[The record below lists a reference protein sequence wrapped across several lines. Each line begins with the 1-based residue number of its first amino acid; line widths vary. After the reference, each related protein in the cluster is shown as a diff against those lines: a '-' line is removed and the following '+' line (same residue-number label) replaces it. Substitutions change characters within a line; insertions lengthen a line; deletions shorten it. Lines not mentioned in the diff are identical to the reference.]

1 MERKSVCSICGE
13 QFPVD
18 ALISF
23 AGEHF
28 CEHCLNEETIVCVDC
43 GTRLWND
50 SNAGSDDHPLC
61 QQRYDRT
68 YTTCERCGRLLRYDD
83 ACYLNNGD
91 EDYPYCESC
100 YQQLRRGGIHSYD
113 YKPLPIFY
121 GVGPRYFGVE
131 LEIDRAGEY
140 DSNADKILAIG
151 NHDEPRVY
159 CKHDGSLDEGFEIVS
174 HPATQDSHMHSLPW
188 EQMMNAAVAMGY
200 CSHQATTCGLHVHI
214 SRDAFGRTEQA
225 QEAAIARLLFFV
237 EKHWNELLKFSRR
250 TNRQLE
256 RWAARYGYKDTPK
269 EMMDHAKS
277 YHYGRYT
284 CVNLTNTETVEIRIF
299 RGTLKYNTFI
309 ATLQLVNRLCD
320 VAIYLT
326 DSELHAMSW
335 SDFTA
340 GITEPELI
348 QYLKERRLYL
358 NEPVESE
365 VEL

>member
-1 MERKSVCSICGE
+1 MRDYHGCSICGRK
-13 QFPVD
+13 FPED
-18 ALISF
+18 ALTLF
-23 AGEHF
+23 AGDYF
-28 CEHCLNEETIVCVDC
+28 CEHCLDEETIVCADC

-61 QQRYDRT
+61 QRCYDSS
-68 YTTCERCGRLLRYDD
+68 YTTCERCGRLLLYDD

-131 LEIDRAGEY
+131 LEIDGAGEY

-174 HPATQDSHMHSLPW
+174 HPAMLDSHMHIFPW
-188 EQMMNAAVAMGY
+188 AQMMNAAVSMGY
-200 CSHQATTCGLHVHI
+200 RSHQATTCGLHVHI

-269 EMMDHAKS
+269 EMMDYAKS

>member
-1 MERKSVCSICGE
+1 MECKSVCSICGE

-28 CEHCLNEETIVCVDC
+28 CEHCLNEETIVCADC

-61 QQRYDRT
+61 QRCYDGS
-68 YTTCERCGRLLRYDD
+68 YTTCERCGRLLLYDD

-131 LEIDRAGEY
+131 LEIDGAGEY

-151 NHDEPRVY
+151 NHGEPRVY

-174 HPATQDSHMHSLPW
+174 HPATLDSHMHSFPW
-188 EQMMNAAVAMGY
+188 EQMMNAAVSMGY
-200 CSHQATTCGLHVHI
+200 RSHQALSLIHI
-214 SRDAFGRTEQA
+214 
-225 QEAAIARLLFFV
+225 
-237 EKHWNELLKFSRR
+237 
-250 TNRQLE
+250 
-256 RWAARYGYKDTPK
+256 
-269 EMMDHAKS
+269 
-277 YHYGRYT
+277 
-284 CVNLTNTETVEIRIF
+284 
-299 RGTLKYNTFI
+299 
-309 ATLQLVNRLCD
+309 
-320 VAIYLT
+320 
-326 DSELHAMSW
+326 
-335 SDFTA
+335 
-340 GITEPELI
+340 
-348 QYLKERRLYL
+348 
-358 NEPVESE
+358 
-365 VEL
+365 

>member
-1 MERKSVCSICGE
+1 MRDYHGCSICGRK
-13 QFPVD
+13 FPED
-18 ALISF
+18 ALTLF
-23 AGEHF
+23 AGAYF
-28 CEHCLNEETIVCVDC
+28 CEHCLNEETIVCADC

-61 QQRYDRT
+61 QRCYDSS
-68 YTTCERCGRLLRYDD
+68 YTTCERCGRLLLYDD

-131 LEIDRAGEY
+131 LEIDGAGEY

-174 HPATQDSHMHSLPW
+174 HPATLDSHMHSFPW
-188 EQMMNAAVAMGY
+188 EQMMNAAVSMGY
-200 CSHQATTCGLHVHI
+200 RSHQATTCGLHVHI

-277 YHYGRYT
+277 
-284 CVNLTNTETVEIRIF
+284 
-299 RGTLKYNTFI
+299 
-309 ATLQLVNRLCD
+309 
-320 VAIYLT
+320 
-326 DSELHAMSW
+326 
-335 SDFTA
+335 
-340 GITEPELI
+340 
-348 QYLKERRLYL
+348 
-358 NEPVESE
+358 
-365 VEL
+365 

>member
-1 MERKSVCSICGE
+1 MVWIRAYG
-13 QFPVD
+13 
-18 ALISF
+18 
-23 AGEHF
+23 
-28 CEHCLNEETIVCVDC
+28 
-43 GTRLWND
+43 
-50 SNAGSDDHPLC
+50 
-61 QQRYDRT
+61 
-68 YTTCERCGRLLRYDD
+68 
-83 ACYLNNGD
+83 
-91 EDYPYCESC
+91 YPYCESC
-100 YQQLRRGGIHSYD
+100 YQQLRRRGIHSYD

-131 LEIDRAGEY
+131 LEIDGAGEY

-174 HPATQDSHMHSLPW
+174 HPATLDSHMHSFPW
-188 EQMMNAAVAMGY
+188 AQMMNAAVSMGY
-200 CSHQATTCGLHVHI
+200 RSHQATTCGLHVHI

-326 DSELHAMSW
+326 DSGLHAMSW